1 MFGASNITNMAQQK
15 TIYAG
20 TLIHCRSLTE
30 LDICP
35 NGAIGVDENGKIAFV
50 RQSVDETPVP
60 SDDGWK
66 DAKVVQTP
74 ENGFFFPGFIGELT

>member
-1 MFGASNITNMAQQK
+1 MVQPK

-20 TLIHCRSLTE
+20 TFIHCRSLTE
-30 LDICP
+30 LEICP
-35 NGAIGVDENGKIAFV
+35 NGAIGVAENGKIAFV
-50 RQSVDETPVP
+50 RQNVNEDSAP
-60 SDDGWK
+60 SENGWK